1 MRLRF
6 ITGVII
12 IAALA
17 TSVLFVHA
25 AWLSQ
30 PEAGAPVEITVEQGM
45 SGQTVRELLA
55 SRGLVSSL
63 GYRLYA
69 YLDGGAGRPKAGRYE
84 LRRGASYASISRMLA
99 LGQQREDVTIRLIE
113 GKTLDDER
121 VQLAELGVAP
131 EFFTSM
137 VGSPRR
143 NPVSFDRTLEERY
156 SFLSSIPA
164 GQSLEG
170 YLFPDTYR
178 VWKDSIAEALINK
191 QLNEFLEKVVVPYA
205 DQQKK
210 SGMTWHEIV
219 TLASIVEAE
228 VRTPED
234 RRIVAAIFL
243 NRLRDGMRLQ
253 TDAALNYVIGEGR
266 TRATATDLE
275 LDSPYNTYLHDGLP
289 PGPISNPGLS
299 SLAAALDPATT
310 NYYFFL
316 TDPQGKV
323 YYGRTH
329 AEHIQNRVRAYGE

>member
-6 ITGVII
+6 IIGLVII
-12 IAALA
+12 AMLVA
-17 TSVLFVHA
+17 SGFFVHA

-30 PEAGAPVEITVEQGM
+30 PAAGAPVEIVVEQGM

-55 SRGLVSSL
+55 SRGLVSSV

-69 YLDGGAGRPKAGRYE
+69 YLDGGAARPKAGRYE
-84 LRRGASYASISRMLA
+84 FRRGTSYASIARMLA

-131 EFFTSM
+131 ELFTNLA
-137 VGSPRR
+137 GSPRR
-143 NPVSFDRTLEERY
+143 NPVSFDRALVEQY
-156 SFLSSIPA
+156 PFLSSIPQ

-178 VWKDSIAEALINK
+178 VWKDAIAEALINK
-191 QLNEFLEKVVVPYA
+191 QLSEFSEKVAVPYA

-234 RRIVAAIFL
+234 RRIVAGIFL

-299 SLAAALDPATT
+299 SLAAALDPAST

-316 TDPQGKV
+316 TDAQGKV